1 MSPEFIAIA
10 MFVVLVVF
18 LFMGH
23 PLAFVLGGVGFL
35 FGFFT
40 QGWNFFGM
48 VMTRIYS
55 TMDNFV
61 LVAITLFILMGNFLT
76 MSGVADELFKALRVL
91 FGPIRGG
98 VGLAV
103 IAVCIV
109 FAACTGIIG
118 ASVVTMGL
126 LAGPFLLRY
135 GYSKELTMGMV
146 AAGGSLGILI
156 PPSIMLVMM
165 ADQTGQSAGKLL
177 MAGVVPG
184 VLLGIL
190 YMIYIAVI
198 CWIKPEMG
206 PAIPK
211 EELAQIPVPKRI
223 IDTLKFA
230 LPPLALILA
239 VLGAIFFGVA
249 TPTEAAAVGSAAS
262 FLMII
267 IYRKFE
273 WRNFKDTIFS
283 TGKTVTMVITIL
295 IGATTFTGVFL
306 TQGGGK
312 AMVDTIMALGLGPMG
327 TYWMMMI
334 IYVILGCFIDW
345 IGIIFIMIPLV
356 TPIGEALGFNK
367 LWFAM
372 MIIVNLQMSFLTPPF
387 AYALFYLRG
396 IAQPE
401 WGIET
406 HHIVRG
412 VIPFILLIMVGL
424 FLCIVFPDIILGL
437 PKLLSMK

>member
-1 MSPEFIAIA
+1 MSPEFIAIS
-10 MFVVLVVF
+10 MFVVLVIF

-23 PLAFVLGGVGFL
+23 PLAFVLGGVGVL
-35 FGFFT
+35 FGLMT

-48 VMTRIYS
+48 VMTRIYG

-91 FGPIRGG
+91 FGPVRGG

-177 MAGVVPG
+177 MAGVFPG
-184 VLLGIL
+184 VLLGVL
-190 YMIYIAVI
+190 YMIYIAVV
-198 CWIKPEMG
+198 CWMYPEMG
-206 PAIPK
+206 PAIPR
-211 EELAQIPVPKRI
+211 EELDKIPVSKRI
-223 IDTLKFA
+223 IDSLKFA
-230 LPPLALILA
+230 LPPLALIFA

-249 TPTEAAAVGSAAS
+249 TPTEAAGVGSAAS

-267 IYRKFE
+267 VYRRFE

-283 TGKTVTMVITIL
+283 TGRTVTMVMIIL
-295 IGATTFTGVFL
+295 I
-306 TQGGGK
+306 
-312 AMVDTIMALGLGPMG
+312 
-327 TYWMMMI
+327 
-334 IYVILGCFIDW
+334 
-345 IGIIFIMIPLV
+345 
-356 TPIGEALGFNK
+356 
-367 LWFAM
+367 
-372 MIIVNLQMSFLTPPF
+372 
-387 AYALFYLRG
+387 
-396 IAQPE
+396 
-401 WGIET
+401 
-406 HHIVRG
+406 
-412 VIPFILLIMVGL
+412 
-424 FLCIVFPDIILGL
+424 
-437 PKLLSMK
+437 

>member
-1 MSPEFIAIA
+1 MSPEFLAIA
-10 MFVVLVVF
+10 MFVVLGIF

-23 PLAFVLGGVGFL
+23 PLAFVLGGVGVL
-35 FGFFT
+35 FGLYT
-40 QGWNFFGM
+40 EGWNFFGM
-48 VMTRIYS
+48 LMTRIYG

-91 FGPIRGG
+91 FGPVRGG

-165 ADQTGQSAGKLL
+165 AEQTGQSAGKLL
-177 MAGVVPG
+177 ISGVLPG
-184 VLLGIL
+184 VLLGVL
-190 YMIYIAVI
+190 YMIYIAVV
-198 CWIKPEMG
+198 CWVKPEMG

-211 EELAQIPVPKRI
+211 EELAKIPVAKRI
-223 IDTLKFA
+223 TDSIKFA
-230 LPPLALILA
+230 LPPLALIFA
-239 VLGAIFFGVA
+239 VLGALFFGIA
-249 TPTEAAAVGSAAS
+249 TPTEAAGVGCLAS
-262 FLMII
+262 FIMII
-267 IYRKFE
+267 VYRKFN

-295 IGATTFTGVFL
+295 VGATTFTAVFI

-312 AMVDTIMALGLGPMG
+312 AMVDAIMGFGFSPMG
-327 TYWMMMI
+327 TYWVMMV
-334 IYVILGCFIDW
+334 IYIILGCFIDW
-345 IGIIFIMIPLV
+345 IGIIMI
-356 TPIGEALGFNK
+356 TFPIFLPIAKALGFDT
-367 LWFAM
+367 LWFTAM
-372 MIIVNLQMSFLTPPF
+372 LAINLQMSFLTPPF
-387 AYALFYLRG
+387 GYALFYLSG
-396 IAQPE
+396 MGLEGVKID
-401 WGIET
+401 
-406 HHIVRG
+406 HIYRG
-412 VIPFILLIMVGL
+412 VVPFLILQFIGVAICTYWPGVVLW
-424 FLCIVFPDIILGL
+424 L
-437 PKLLSMK
+437 PNMMIGK

>member
-1 MSPEFIAIA
+1 MSPEFIAIS
-10 MFVVLVVF
+10 MFVALLIF

-23 PLAFVLGGVGFL
+23 PLAFVLGGVGVL
-35 FGFFT
+35 FGLST

-48 VMTRIYS
+48 VITRIYS

-109 FAACTGIIG
+109 FAACTGIVG

-126 LAGPFLLRY
+126 LSGPFLLRY

-177 MAGVVPG
+177 MCGVVPG
-184 VLLGIL
+184 VVLGIL
-190 YMIYIAVI
+190 YMIYIAVV

-206 PAIPK
+206 PAIPR
-211 EELAQIPVPKRI
+211 EELAQIPVSKRI
-223 IDTLKFA
+223 IDSLKFA
-230 LPPLALILA
+230 LPPLALIFT
-239 VLGAIFFGVA
+239 VLGVIFFGVA

-262 FLMII
+262 FVMII
-267 IYRKFE
+267 VYRKLD
-273 WRNFKDTIFS
+273 WKNFSDTIYA
-283 TGKTVTMVITIL
+283 TAKTVTMVITIL
-295 IGATTFTGVFL
+295 IGATTFTGVFI
-306 TQGGGK
+306 TQGGGQ
-312 AMVDTIMALGLGPMG
+312 AMVDTIMAMGLGKWG
-327 TYWMMMI
+327 TYWMMQL
-334 IYVILGCFIDW
+334 IYIILGCFIDW
-345 IGIIFIMIPLV
+345 IGIIMI
-356 TPIGEALGFNK
+356 TFPIFLPICKALGFDP
-367 LWFAM
+367 LWFTAM
-372 MIIVNLQMSFLTPPF
+372 LAINLQMSFLTPPF
-387 AYALFYLRG
+387 GYALFYLSGMGLEG
-396 IAQPE
+396 IKLS
-401 WGIET
+401 
-406 HHIVRG
+406 HIYRG
-412 VIPFILLIMVGL
+412 VVPFLILQFIGIMICTYWPEV
-424 FLCIVFPDIILGL
+424 VTWL
-437 PKLLSMK
+437 PNAMIGK

>member
-1 MSPEFIAIA
+1 MNSSRP
-10 MFVVLVVF
+10 
-18 LFMGH
+18 
-23 PLAFVLGGVGFL
+23 
-35 FGFFT
+35 
-40 QGWNFFGM
+40 
-48 VMTRIYS
+48 
-55 TMDNFV
+55 
-61 LVAITLFILMGNFLT
+61 
-76 MSGVADELFKALRVL
+76 LRVL

-223 IDTLKFA
+223 IDTFKFA
-230 LPPLALILA
+230 ASSSGAYPGGPGGDFLRHRHADRGGRSRCPPL
-239 VLGAIFFGVA
+239 
-249 TPTEAAAVGSAAS
+249 
-262 FLMII
+262 
-267 IYRKFE
+267 
-273 WRNFKDTIFS
+273 
-283 TGKTVTMVITIL
+283 
-295 IGATTFTGVFL
+295 
-306 TQGGGK
+306 
-312 AMVDTIMALGLGPMG
+312 
-327 TYWMMMI
+327 
-334 IYVILGCFIDW
+334 
-345 IGIIFIMIPLV
+345 
-356 TPIGEALGFNK
+356 
-367 LWFAM
+367 
-372 MIIVNLQMSFLTPPF
+372 
-387 AYALFYLRG
+387 
-396 IAQPE
+396 
-401 WGIET
+401 
-406 HHIVRG
+406 
-412 VIPFILLIMVGL
+412 
-424 FLCIVFPDIILGL
+424 
-437 PKLLSMK
+437 LS

>member
-1 MSPEFIAIA
+1 MSPEFLAIA
-10 MFVVLVVF
+10 MFVVLVIF

-23 PLAFVLGGVGFL
+23 PLAFVLGGVGVL
-35 FGFFT
+35 FGLYT
-40 QGWNFFGM
+40 EGWNFFGM
-48 VMTRIYS
+48 LMTRIYG

-76 MSGVADELFKALRVL
+76 LSGVADELFKALRVL
-91 FGPIRGG
+91 FGPFRGG

-165 ADQTGQSAGKLL
+165 AEQTAQSAGKLL
-177 MAGVVPG
+177 IAGVFPG
-184 VLLGIL
+184 VLLGVL

-198 CWIKPEMG
+198 CWLKPEMG

-211 EELAQIPVPKRI
+211 EELAQIPVSKRI

-230 LPPLALILA
+230 LPPLALIFA
-239 VLGAIFFGVA
+239 VLGALFFGIA
-249 TPTEAAAVGSAAS
+249 TPTEAAGVGSLAA

-267 IYRKFE
+267 AYRRFD

-295 IGATTFTGVFL
+295 IGATTFTAVFI

-312 AMVDTIMALGLGPMG
+312 AMVDGIMGLGLSPMG
-327 TYWMMMI
+327 TYWMMMV
-334 IYVILGCFIDW
+334 IYIILGCFIDW
-345 IGIIFIMIPLV
+345 IGIIMI
-356 TPIGEALGFNK
+356 TFPIFLPIAKALGFDT
-367 LWFAM
+367 LWFTAM
-372 MIIVNLQMSFLTPPF
+372 LAINLQMSFLTPPF
-387 AYALFYLRG
+387 GYALFYLSGMGLEG
-396 IAQPE
+396 IK
-401 WGIET
+401 ID
-406 HHIVRG
+406 HIYRG
-412 VIPFILLIMVGL
+412 VVPFLILQFIGILICTYWPGVVV
-424 FLCIVFPDIILGL
+424 FLPNAMIG
-437 PKLLSMK
+437 K

>member
-1 MSPEFIAIA
+1 MSPEFIAIS
-10 MFVVLVVF
+10 MFVVLVIF

-23 PLAFVLGGVGFL
+23 PLAFVLGGVGVL
-35 FGFFT
+35 FGLMT

-48 VMTRIYS
+48 VMTRIYG

-76 MSGVADELFKALRVL
+76 LSGVADELFKALRVL

-177 MAGVVPG
+177 MAGVFPG

-190 YMIYIAVI
+190 YMIYIAVV
-198 CWIKPEMG
+198 CWMYPEMG
-206 PAIPK
+206 PAIPR
-211 EELAQIPVPKRI
+211 EELDKIPVSRRI
-223 IDTLKFA
+223 IDSLKFA
-230 LPPLALILA
+230 LPPLALIFT

-249 TPTEAAAVGSAAS
+249 TPTEAAGVGSAAS

-267 IYRKFE
+267 IYRKFA

-283 TGKTVTMVITIL
+283 TARTVTMVMIIL

-312 AMVDTIMALGLGPMG
+312 AIVDAILGLGLGKWG
-327 TYWMMMI
+327 TYWMMQI
-334 IYVILGCFIDW
+334 IYIILGCFIDW
-345 IGIIFIMIPLV
+345 IGIIMI
-356 TPIGEALGFNK
+356 TFPIFLPIAKAMGFDT
-367 LWFAM
+367 LWFTAM
-372 MIIVNLQMSFLTPPF
+372 LAINLQLSFLTPPF
-387 AYALFYLRG
+387 GYALFYLSGMGLEG
-396 IAQPE
+396 IK
-401 WGIET
+401 IS
-406 HHIVRG
+406 HIYRG
-412 VIPFILLIMVGL
+412 VVPFLVLQFIGVLLCTFWPQVVVWLPNAM
-424 FLCIVFPDIILGL
+424 LG
-437 PKLLSMK
+437 K